1 MDSTWPAS
9 QIDPPIRP
17 LTRDEAQALLERHP
31 VFSLTTLFAVQVGVG
46 VLVALV
52 WWGSTGS
59 QSAGLSALYGA
70 AAALVPNALMARGVF
85 GSKLG
90 STVAGLVFWELVKLV
105 AAGAM
110 MAFAPFLIKPLSW
123 PAMLIAMLLCMK
135 VVGVVMLLQSRP
147 RKM

>member
-1 MDSTWPAS
+1 MDSSWPAS

-17 LTRDEAQALLERHP
+17 LTRDEAQALLARHP
-31 VFSLTTLFAVQVGVG
+31 VFSLATLFAVQVGVG

-59 QSAGLSALYGA
+59 QTAGLSALYGA
-70 AAALVPNALMARGVF
+70 AAALVPNALMARGMF

-90 STVAGLVFWELVKLV
+90 ATVAGFVLWELVKMVV
-105 AAGAM
+105 AGSM

-123 PAMLIAMLLCMK
+123 PAMLITMLVCMK

-147 RKM
+147 SKM